1 MATEATGTRR
11 TDKGVCTRVL
21 PAGPVSANLSPP
33 EGGRQSPGSSLSGQ
47 KLPPPTHTPLDLPRG
62 GAAGQAGPVNSAE
75 GLRES

>member
-47 KLPPPTHTPLDLPRG
+47 KLPPPHTHTPGPAPGRG
-62 GAAGQAGPVNSAE
+62 GRPSRA
-75 GLRES
+75 R